1 MSGWWFFS
9 TKFKVCRCW
18 PTIWTLGDYKAPSR
32 LGWMHAAM
40 RPIHP
45 HLTSGQGQ
53 FHRWLTN
60 RAIPLLS
67 LSSIGLLLE
76 IWMRPMQDTRTR
88 SLPLCFIPQL
98 GWHARHPYFAC
109 SSRRSWRPMR
119 EISWTT
125 CCWYISLSPC
135 LQFLGHKFVVFSII
149 NIIVDS
155 FVYVVMDTCLITKV
169 LHSVGDCKKASCCG
183 DNISRENEQYIY
195 ESS

>member
-1 MSGWWFFS
+1 MQ
-9 TKFKVCRCW
+9 V
-18 PTIWTLGDYKAPSR
+18 
-32 LGWMHAAM
+32 
-40 RPIHP
+40 
-45 HLTSGQGQ
+45 
-53 FHRWLTN
+53 LTN
-60 RAIPLLS
+60 HLNFGRLQSSFEIRLNACCHAPNSPAFNFRTGTISPLTDQPRHPTPLPA
-67 LSSIGLLLE
+67 SIGLLLE